1 MKLVEI
7 MKLTTVIFIQLYIMI
22 GSQIIKLTHTKPVNT
37 VLFLHLR
44 WTVIY
49 LHNHHT
55 VRVFCTQKKSL
66 LKNSQ
71 ILSRSQLLIL
81 THNVTHLISQF
92 KENFAYDHNINPQPR
107 IVTFQQW

>member
-7 MKLTTVIFIQLYIMI
+7 MKLTTTVIFIQLYIMI

-37 VLFLHLR
+37 VLFLDLG

-55 VRVFCTQKKSL
+55 MHRKEKLIKK
-66 LKNSQ
+66 
-71 ILSRSQLLIL
+71 
-81 THNVTHLISQF
+81 TH
-92 KENFAYDHNINPQPR
+92 KY
-107 IVTFQQW
+107 